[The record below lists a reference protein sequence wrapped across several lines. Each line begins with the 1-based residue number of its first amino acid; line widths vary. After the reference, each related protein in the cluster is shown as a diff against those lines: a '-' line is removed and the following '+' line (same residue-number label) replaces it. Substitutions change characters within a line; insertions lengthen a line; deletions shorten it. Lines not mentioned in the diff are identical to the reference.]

1 MSYKF
6 EKLEVWQSAMEYA
19 DLILEVIEKLPK
31 KENFNL
37 SSQMDRAVTS
47 ISLNIAEGSTGQS
60 DPEQAKFLGY
70 AIRSLIET
78 VACLHHVHRRKYV
91 QDAELLRKPYK
102 HSEILFAK
110 LQAMRH
116 AISPNK
122 FVKEEQGMYEVFSN
136 DGECTF

>member
-6 EKLEVWQSAMEYA
+6 EKLEVWQLAMDYA
-19 DLILEVIEKLPK
+19 DLILAVIEKLPK
-31 KENFNL
+31 KESFNL

-78 VACLHHVHRRKYV
+78 IACLHHVHRRKYV
-91 QDAELLRKPYK
+91 QDAKLLRKPYK

-116 AISPNK
+116 AIAPNL
-122 FVKEEQGMYEVFSN
+122 FVKEEQGMYEVFTN
-136 DGECTF
+136 DGECPF

>member
-6 EKLEVWQSAMEYA
+6 EKLEVWQSAMDYA
-19 DLILEVIEKLPK
+19 DLILAVIEKLPK

-78 VACLHHVHRRKYV
+78 VACLHHVHRREYV
-91 QDAELLRKPYK
+91 KDPELLRKPYK

-116 AISPNK
+116 AIAPNL
-122 FVKEEQGMYEVFSN
+122 FVKEEQGKYEVFSN
-136 DGECTF
+136 DEQCPF

>member
-1 MSYKF
+1 MTFKF
-6 EKLEVWQSAMEYA
+6 EKLEVWQSAMDYA
-19 DLILEVIEKLPK
+19 DLILAVIEKLPK

-78 VACLHHVHRRKYV
+78 VACLHHVHRRKYIK
-91 QDAELLRKPYK
+91 DSELLRKPYR
-102 HSEILFAK
+102 HAEGLLVK
-110 LQAMRH
+110 LNAMRKSL
-116 AISPNK
+116 APEM
-122 FVKEEQGMYEVFSN
+122 FLKEEQAEYLVFSP
-136 DGECTF
+136 DGECPF

>member
-6 EKLEVWQSAMEYA
+6 EKLEVWQSAMDYA
-19 DLILEVIEKLPK
+19 DLILAVIEKLPK

-37 SSQMDRAVTS
+37 GSQMDRAVTS

-60 DPEQAKFLGY
+60 DPEQVRFLGY

-78 VACLHHVHRRKYV
+78 VACLHHVHRRKYLK
-91 QDAELLRKPYK
+91 DPELLCKSYK

-116 AISPNK
+116 AIAPNL
-122 FVKEEQGMYEVFSN
+122 FIKEEQGKYEVFSN
-136 DGECTF
+136 DGECPF